1 MKFAEQLIFAALAA
15 SEQNVARLCRH
26 CSTSLG
32 EESAGANDCLRPE
45 RNFAAM
51 VDVTTNPS

>member
-1 MKFAEQLIFAALAA
+1 MKFAEQLLFAASTA

-26 CSTSLG
+26 YSMSLG

-51 VDVTTNPS
+51 LGVTTIPS